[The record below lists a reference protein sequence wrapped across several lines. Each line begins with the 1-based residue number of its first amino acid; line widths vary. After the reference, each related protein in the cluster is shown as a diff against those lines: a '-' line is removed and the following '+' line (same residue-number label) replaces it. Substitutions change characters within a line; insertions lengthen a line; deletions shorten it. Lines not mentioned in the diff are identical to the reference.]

1 MGFFISENGLK
12 VKGLRT
18 PNCSWIKNA
27 NDRFY
32 SIDTGWGRYMNS
44 STEEIISAVKRIN
57 QYSPDFGIDDIL
69 ISLIVRFN
77 TDIRLSKIFKK
88 VNNND
93 VPSLFN
99 DSDYVKHYTQRPY
112 VENRLL
118 KYNCWTVG
126 MGRLPKI
133 QSFDWRV
140 YGSEGLYI
148 TPSPNPK
155 PKLKV
160 RFTRSDKPGYVN
172 FTVKEQPELNEWEK
186 VYE

>member
-1 MGFFISENGLK
+1 MGFFVSENGLK
-12 VKGLRT
+12 TKGLRT

-32 SIDTGWGRYMNS
+32 SIDNGWERYMNF
-44 STEEIISAVKRIN
+44 STEEIVNAVKRIN
-57 QYSPDFGIDDIL
+57 LSSPDFGINDIL

-77 TDIRLSKIFKK
+77 TDIRLSKIFRR

-93 VPSLFN
+93 APSLFN
-99 DSDYVKHYTQRPY
+99 DNDYVKRYTQRPY
-112 VENRLL
+112 IENGLL
-118 KYNCWTVG
+118 RYNSWAVG
-126 MGRLPKI
+126 SRRLPNI
-133 QSFDWRV
+133 QSLG
-140 YGSEGLYI
+140 YGSFGFRELGILK
-148 TPSPNPK
+148 PSLPK

>member
-1 MGFFISENGLK
+1 MGFFVSENGLK
-12 VKGLRT
+12 TKGLRT

-32 SIDTGWGRYMNS
+32 SIDNGWERYMKA
-44 STEEIISAVKRIN
+44 STEEIINGVKRIN
-57 QYSPDFGIDDIL
+57 LSSPDFGINDIL

-88 VNNND
+88 VNNKD

-99 DSDYVKHYTQRPY
+99 DNDYVKRFTQRPY
-112 VENRLL
+112 VEYGLL
-118 KYNCWTVG
+118 KYNRWTVG
-126 MGRLPKI
+126 MRRLTNI
-133 QSFDWRV
+133 QSFDPMG
-140 YGSEGLYI
+140 YGHEGFNLI
-148 TPSPNPK
+148 TVDHPK

-172 FTVKEQPELNEWEK
+172 FVVKEQPGLNEWEK

>member
-1 MGFFISENGLK
+1 MGFSISETGLK
-12 VKGLRT
+12 IKGLRT

-27 NDRFY
+27 NDRLY
-32 SIDTGWGRYMNS
+32 PIDAGWGPYMRA
-44 STEEIISAVKRIN
+44 STDEIINAVKRIN
-57 QYSPDFGIDDIL
+57 LHSPDFDTNDIL

-88 VNNND
+88 INNND

-99 DSDYVKHYTQRPY
+99 DNDHVKHYTQRPY
-112 VENRLL
+112 IENGLL
-118 KYNCWTVG
+118 RYNSRVVG
-126 MGRLPKI
+126 SRRLPNI
-133 QSFDWRV
+133 QSLG
-140 YGSEGLYI
+140 YGSFGFRELGIL
-148 TPSPNPK
+148 TPSLPK
-155 PKLKV
+155 PKLKI

>member
-1 MGFFISENGLK
+1 MK
-12 VKGLRT
+12 
-18 PNCSWIKNA
+18 A
-27 NDRFY
+27 
-32 SIDTGWGRYMNS
+32 
-44 STEEIISAVKRIN
+44 STEEIINGVKRIN
-57 QYSPDFGIDDIL
+57 LSSPDFGINDIL

-99 DSDYVKHYTQRPY
+99 DSDFVKHYTQRPHI
-112 VENRLL
+112 ENGLL
-118 KYNCWTVG
+118 KYNSWTVG
-126 MGRLPKI
+126 MRRLTNI
-133 QSFDWRV
+133 QSFDPMG
-140 YGSEGLYI
+140 YGHEGFNLI
-148 TPSPNPK
+148 TVDRPK

-172 FTVKEQPELNEWEK
+172 FVVKEQPGLNEWEK

>member
-1 MGFFISENGLK
+1 MAFSISGNGLK
-12 VKGLRT
+12 TKGLRT

-32 SIDTGWGRYMNS
+32 SIDNGWERYMKA
-44 STEEIISAVKRIN
+44 STEEIINGVKRIN
-57 QYSPDFGIDDIL
+57 LSSPDFGINDIL

-77 TDIRLSKIFKK
+77 TDIRLSKIFRE
-88 VNNND
+88 VNNDD

-99 DSDYVKHYTQRPY
+99 DNDYVKRFTQRPY
-112 VENRLL
+112 VENGLL

-126 MGRLPKI
+126 MRRLTNI
-133 QSFDWRV
+133 RTFDPMG
-140 YGSEGLYI
+140 YGHEGFNLI
-148 TPSPNPK
+148 AIANLK

-172 FTVKEQPELNEWEK
+172 FVVKEQPGLNEWEGGL
-186 VYE
+186 

>member
-1 MGFFISENGLK
+1 MAFSISGNGLK
-12 VKGLRT
+12 TKGLRT

-32 SIDTGWGRYMNS
+32 SIDNGWERYMKA
-44 STEEIISAVKRIN
+44 STEEIINRVKRIN
-57 QYSPDFGIDDIL
+57 LSSPDFGINNIL

-77 TDIRLSKIFKK
+77 TDIRLSKIFRE
-88 VNNND
+88 VNNDD

-99 DSDYVKHYTQRPY
+99 DNDYVKRFTQRPY
-112 VENRLL
+112 VENGLL

-126 MGRLPKI
+126 MRRLTNI
-133 QSFDWRV
+133 QTFDPMG
-140 YGSEGLYI
+140 YGHEGFNLI
-148 TPSPNPK
+148 TIANLK

-172 FTVKEQPELNEWEK
+172 FVVKEQPGLNEWEGGL
-186 VYE
+186 